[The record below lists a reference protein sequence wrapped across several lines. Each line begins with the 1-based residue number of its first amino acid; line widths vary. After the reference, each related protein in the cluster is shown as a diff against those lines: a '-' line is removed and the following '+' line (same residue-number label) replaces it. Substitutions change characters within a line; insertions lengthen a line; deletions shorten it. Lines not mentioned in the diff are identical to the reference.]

1 MVDSI
6 DMSQPPFILRAATDS
21 FDEGL
26 AFARY
31 LDTAAEGFFGF
42 MLGRRASD
50 IVATAFTLP
59 DNDYSFENVTFAE
72 QDGALVG
79 MASGFS
85 AEQRRGFS
93 QRPLKQAEGYRTLRT
108 KTVAFLCAPL
118 LRVLETIAAGDFYL
132 QAIAID
138 ERLRGEGVGSA
149 LLDSMEQ
156 RARSQG
162 SIRLCLDVSAKNEGA
177 CRLYERRGMTV
188 EAQWPKH
195 LVIPGLRLLRMTK
208 AI

>member
-1 MVDSI
+1 M
-6 DMSQPPFILRAATDS
+6 
-21 FDEGL
+21 
-26 AFARY
+26 FARY
-31 LDTAAEGFFGF
+31 LDTAAEGFFRF
-42 MLGRRASD
+42 MLGRRVAD
-50 IVATAFTLP
+50 IVAEAFTLP
-59 DNDYSFENVTFAE
+59 DNDYSFQNVTFAE
-72 QDGALVG
+72 QDGAIVG

-93 QRPLKQAEGYRTLRT
+93 EHPLKQAEGYRALRAR
-108 KTVAFLCAPL
+108 TVALLCAPL

-156 RARSQG
+156 RARSHG
-162 SIRLCLDVSAKNEGA
+162 SIRLCLDVSAKNERA
-177 CRLYERRGMTV
+177 RRLYERRGMAV
-188 EAQWPKH
+188 ESQWPKH